1 MTITTLGAT
10 ASAFAALD
18 LSVENARIE
27 QIEANIAQL
36 ETAEKAARERC
47 TAIVREI
54 SDFRGPSGAAV
65 ADALLANHAPSD
77 AAVLGPDLDSLEK
90 ENAALLAGAHSL
102 ARRAQ
107 AARSE
112 LVEVKREAKR
122 KLQPIVQPLVDELTE
137 EATAMAERLLEIF
150 ASLSAISG
158 TTDNGWRE
166 ARAVGLMVKGAVDD
180 FGLLLRLR
188 GSVEAP
194 VEIVTAL
201 RALDGKGAVLPISI
215 RTHFST
221 Q

>member
-1 MTITTLGAT
+1 MSAACLEAI

-18 LSVENARIE
+18 LSTENARIAE
-27 QIEANIAQL
+27 IEADIAQL
-36 ETAEKAARERC
+36 EAAEKSARERC
-47 TAIVREI
+47 TAISREI
-54 SDFRGPSGAAV
+54 AEFRGPSGAAV

-90 ENAALLAGAHSL
+90 EKAALLAGVQSL
-102 ARRAQ
+102 AQRTRA
-107 AARSE
+107 AHAE
-112 LVEVKREAKR
+112 KDEVKRGAKL
-122 KLQPIVQPLVDELTE
+122 KLRPISQPLVDELAE
-137 EATAMAERLLEIF
+137 EATAMGERLLEIF

-158 TTDNGWRE
+158 TTDNGWQQ

-194 VEIVTAL
+194 AEIVTAL
-201 RALDGKGAVLPISI
+201 RALEGKGAALPVGI

-221 Q
+221 